1 MKIKHLNEI
10 DVEALFEKEKDLF
23 AVVLTSY
30 ESIPCQHFEPELRAI
45 AELMDGRLRFYR
57 VNATENPAAAEYLGV
72 EAVPTVVI
80 IRDREEI
87 AKYEGP
93 YSKEA
98 LKERLE
104 TLLKKIEA
112 PEP

>member
-1 MKIKHLNEI
+1 MKIRHLNDT

-45 AELMDGRLRFYR
+45 AEIMDGRLRFYR

-72 EAVPTVVI
+72 DAVPTVI
-80 IRDREEI
+80 IFRDREEI

-98 LKERLE
+98 LQERLGA
-104 TLLKKIEA
+104 LLKRTGA
-112 PEP
+112 A